1 MFDFSPLSFCDFLLG
16 ESSLIFYELRLWC
29 AVKFF
34 LNPPVV
40 DFNGIFRDSL
50 RMLCRRLT
58 FWKKEEKKTF
68 MKILLWDLSGKWVR
82 FSFLIVVDILWFF
95 FNIPGLAVNDLSSF
109 FVGNDGWWRLFGVLL
124 WIFGALFILFDNF
137 FFSFFFFFFLFWIFI
152 AVEMDRFDWVPWG
165 ERPRGHLH
173 SNAVNPPDWMAQSNI

>member
-109 FVGNDGWWRLFGVLL
+109 FCWKWWLVAAFRSPLMNL
-124 WIFGALFILFDNF
+124 WGALYFIWQFLFLLF
-137 FFSFFFFFFLFWIFI
+137 LFFFLFWIFI